1 MSAATAGNHG
11 RAVAWGARRLG
22 LKCKIFISE
31 HVSERRGKRVE
42 GKKIFNGEVWEAERA
57 KKLGLIDDI
66 GTMEDILESKYGE
79 DIKYKYVN
87 KKKSIFSR

>member
-1 MSAATAGNHG
+1 M
-11 RAVAWGARRLG
+11 
-22 LKCKIFISE
+22 
-31 HVSERRGKRVE
+31 SERRGKNVE

-66 GTMEDILESKYGE
+66 GTMEDILESKYGK

-87 KKKSIFSR
+87 KKKSFFSRFSSSIIDELFSKIIENRYFSKYGL